1 MSDANVYS
9 ELEML
14 RARFDSIPLE
24 MIEREFKC
32 VQFEP
37 VQIDGRLFQSSAW
50 LDQVG
55 DEKLLV
61 FQFQASGLLSDKYYC
76 IGTKYSNNGSIVHL
90 TNEQLW
96 EMGIP

>member
-1 MSDANVYS
+1 MSDSNIYRKLK
-9 ELEML
+9 EL
-14 RARFDSIPLE
+14 RARFEGIAIEAIEQELE
-24 MIEREFKC
+24 RM
-32 VQFEP
+32 QFGP
-37 VQIDGRLFQSSAW
+37 ILIDGIAYQSSAW

-61 FQFQASGLLSDKYYC
+61 FQLQHSGVLISKSYC
-76 IGTKYSNNGSIVHL
+76 IGSKYSANSSTVHV